1 MNAQYVVGDSGKR
14 MCLLMSDWHRF
25 RMICECGQVITW
37 EVAKEFVTC
46 PSCDR
51 TTRVNYVEVDEERS
65 KPDFY
70 EHHYG
75 EEGGDTK

>member
-1 MNAQYVVGDSGKR
+1 
-14 MCLLMSDWHRF
+14 
-25 RMICECGQVITW
+25 MICECGQVITW